1 MTDFQILPFVVFCLA
16 ATGTPGPNNMIN
28 LAQGM
33 RVGFWRALP
42 FAVGTGIGIATV
54 LIAVSLG
61 LGAAF
66 EALPWAR
73 VSMAIVTLL
82 VLLFLAWK
90 IATAGTLRAEDEV
103 RRIGFFGGV
112 GFQWINPK
120 TWVSSI
126 AMATVYLPGDP
137 TLAIIL
143 LAGLLFCLVSW
154 VTQPI
159 WIGFGSAL
167 RNVLSNDKHANGFNW
182 VMAALLLAS
191 TLPVLIADL

>member
-1 MTDFQILPFVVFCLA
+1 MTGFQILPFVVFCLA

-28 LAQGM
+28 LAQGG
-33 RVGFWRALP
+33 RLGFWRALP
-42 FAVGTGIGIATV
+42 FAVGTGFGIASV

-61 LGAAF
+61 LGAVF

-73 VSMAIVTLL
+73 VLMAIVTLL
-82 VLLFLAWK
+82 VLLFLAWR
-90 IATAGTLRAEDEV
+90 IATAGPLRAEENV
-103 RRIGFFGGV
+103 RRIGVVGGV

-120 TWVSSI
+120 TWVASI
-126 AMATVYLPGDP
+126 AMATVYLPDDP
-137 TLAIIL
+137 TLPVIL

-167 RNVLSNDKHANGFNW
+167 RNVLSNDKYALSFNW
-182 VMAALLLAS
+182 IMAALLLAS
-191 TLPVLIADL
+191 TLPLLLTDI